1 MSTHPEQRRTLRYAA
16 AALAKIV
23 ELELPGDPRSF
34 ELWYVYATGQ
44 NPDLNRDVDE
54 ILGRQSKIL
63 TSDLGRLYS
72 LHLSSARA
80 TNALSSLASK
90 LTAEV
95 GHVVG
100 AIHSA
105 VSSAERYDAT
115 LNDAVGAAHQR
126 PAIDIGSILGELVQA
141 TESMVRENGAL
152 KGQLEASRVRSEELS
167 DEIDRIRLESLLDP
181 LTQIGN
187 RQFFDEAL
195 AKAITKATRN
205 AAPLTLLFIDID
217 NFKQINDRFGH
228 QIGDDVLRL
237 VASKMKSNVRHG
249 EVARYGGEEFGII
262 LYNKLLEI
270 GRLIA
275 ERIREAVESVE
286 MRDRASGDSFGR
298 VTVSVGVAEW
308 NPGSTASDLIGRADA
323 ALYIAKRKGRNCV
336 AVADGTEALRRAAQ
350 IA

>member
-1 MSTHPEQRRTLRYAA
+1 MSADPEQRRTLRFAA

-23 ELELPGDPRSF
+23 ELELPGDPQSF

-44 NPDLNRDVDE
+44 DPALNKDIDD

-63 TSDLGRLYS
+63 KGDLDRLYS

-80 TNALSSLASK
+80 SNALSSLASK
-90 LTAEV
+90 LTDEV
-95 GHVVG
+95 GQVVG
-100 AIHSA
+100 ALHTA
-105 VSSAERYDAT
+105 VSSAERYDAK
-115 LNDAVGAAHQR
+115 LHGAMAEQSHQ
-126 PAIDIGSILGELVQA
+126 AELGSILGELIRA

-152 KGQLEASRVRSEELS
+152 KGQLEASRIRSEELS
-167 DEIDRIRLESLLDP
+167 DEIDRIRFDSLLDP

-195 AKAITKATRN
+195 AKGIAKSTRTS
-205 AAPLTLLFIDID
+205 APLTLLFVDID

-237 VASKMKSNVRHG
+237 VASKLKSCVRHG
-249 EVARYGGEEFGII
+249 EVARYGGEEFGVV
-262 LYNKLLEI
+262 LYNKPSQS
-270 GRLIA
+270 GRAIA

-286 MRDRASGDSFGR
+286 MRDRASGNSFGH
-298 VTVSVGVAEW
+298 VTVSIGVGEW
-308 NPGSTASDLIGRADA
+308 ITGSAASDLIGRADA
-323 ALYIAKRKGRNCV
+323 ALYMAKRKGRNCV
-336 AVADGTEALRRAAQ
+336 AVADGIDPLRRPAQ

>member
-1 MSTHPEQRRTLRYAA
+1 MDPEQRRTLRYAA

-44 NPDLNRDVDE
+44 NSTLNKDIDDILSRQSTIQTSDLNR
-54 ILGRQSKIL
+54 
-63 TSDLGRLYS
+63 LYS
-72 LHLSSARA
+72 VHLSSARA

-95 GHVVG
+95 GQVVG

-105 VSSAERYDAT
+105 VSSAERYDAK
-115 LNDAVGAAHQR
+115 LHGAAAAAHQ
-126 PAIDIGSILGELVQA
+126 PIEPDLGSILGELVQA
-141 TESMVRENGAL
+141 TECMVRENGAL
-152 KGQLEASRVRSEELS
+152 KGQLEASKIRSEELS
-167 DEIDRIRLESLLDP
+167 DEIDRVRFESLSDP

-195 AKAITKATRN
+195 ARAITKAARTS
-205 AAPLTLLFIDID
+205 APLTMLFVDID
-217 NFKQINDRFGH
+217 NFKQINDKFGH

-237 VASKMKSNVRHG
+237 VASKLKHNVRHG
-249 EVARYGGEEFGII
+249 EVARYGGEEFGIVF
-262 LYNKLLEI
+262 YNKPLET

-286 MRDRASGDSFGR
+286 MRDRTSGEPFGR
-298 VTVSVGVAEW
+298 VTVSIGVAQW
-308 NPGSTASDLIGRADA
+308 HPGSTSSDLIGRADA

-336 AVADGTEALRRAAQ
+336 AVADGTDVLRRMAQ